1 MKRLRTIATALLMI
15 LVLSCGCAS
24 RDETM
29 IELSDE
35 QGTESVPS
43 KEKNVSSDQSAKT
56 DSPIC
61 VYVCGHV
68 IAPGVYQLIDGS
80 RVCDA
85 INAAGGPSGDA
96 DAQMLNQ
103 AAAVT
108 DGMRIYVPSK
118 DETKGEDRSGQAD
131 SGLLNGNTAVAEE
144 GVQGAGKIN
153 LNTATKEQLMTLSGI
168 GESKAQNILDYRQ
181 ENGAFSKTE
190 DIMNI
195 PGIKQGVYDKIKDHI
210 SV

>member
-1 MKRLRTIATALLMI
+1 MRRLRNIAPALLII
-15 LVLSCGCAS
+15 LVLSCGCAG
-24 RDETM
+24 RDDVTFD
-29 IELSDE
+29 LSDE
-35 QGTESVPS
+35 QSTESVPV
-43 KEKNVSSDQSAKT
+43 KEESVSSEKSGNT
-56 DSPIC
+56 DDPLC

-68 IAPGVYQLIDGS
+68 ISPGVYQLIGGS

-85 INAAGGPSGDA
+85 ITAAGGPSEDA

-118 DETKGEDRSGQAD
+118 KETEGMDRSEQTD
-131 SGLLNGNTAVAEE
+131 SAFQSGNP
-144 GVQGAGKIN
+144 GAGQKGGNQSGRVN

-168 GESKAQNILDYRQ
+168 GESKAQSILDYRQ

>member
-1 MKRLRTIATALLMI
+1 MI

-24 RDETM
+24 RDEVTFD
-29 IELSDE
+29 LSDK
-35 QGTESVPS
+35 QGTESV
-43 KEKNVSSDQSAKT
+43 SAKEESASPKETGNT
-56 DSPIC
+56 DVPLC

-68 IAPGVYQLIDGS
+68 ISPGVYQLIGGS

-85 INAAGGPSGDA
+85 ITAAGGPSEDA

-118 DETKGEDRSGQAD
+118 KETEGMDRSEQTD
-131 SGLLNGNTAVAEE
+131 SAFQSGNS
-144 GVQGAGKIN
+144 GAGQKGGNQSGKVN

-168 GESKAQNILDYRQ
+168 GESKAQSILDYRQ

>member
-1 MKRLRTIATALLMI
+1 MKRLRTLAAALLII
-15 LVLSCGCAS
+15 LVLSCGCTS

-29 IELSDE
+29 VELSDE
-35 QGTESVPS
+35 QGTESASS
-43 KEKNVSSDQSAKT
+43 KQKSDSSDQSVNP

-68 IAPGVYQLIDGS
+68 MSPGVYQLMEGC

-85 INAAGGPSGDA
+85 ITAAGGPSGDA

-108 DGMRIYVPSK
+108 DGMRIYVPSEK
-118 DETKGEDRSGQAD
+118 ETEGLNRSDQTD
-131 SGLLNGNTAVAEE
+131 SGFQNGNTAS
-144 GVQGAGKIN
+144 GDKGGNQSGKVN

-168 GESKAQNILDYRQ
+168 GESKAQSILDYRQ
-181 ENGAFSKTE
+181 ENGAFSKAE

-195 PGIKQGVYDKIKDHI
+195 PGIKQGVYEKIKDHI

>member
-1 MKRLRTIATALLMI
+1 
-15 LVLSCGCAS
+15 
-24 RDETM
+24 M

-35 QGTESVPS
+35 QGTESVPA
-43 KEKNVSSDQSAKT
+43 KEEAVSSEKT
-56 DSPIC
+56 ENTTIPLC

-68 IAPGVYQLIDGS
+68 MSPGVYQLAEGS

-85 INAAGGPSGDA
+85 ISAAGGPSDDA

-103 AAAVT
+103 AEAVT
-108 DGMRIYVPSK
+108 DGMRIYVPSET
-118 DETKGEDRSGQAD
+118 ETKGMDRSDQAG
-131 SGLLNGNTAVAEE
+131 SGYLNGSTEAGEK
-144 GVQGAGKIN
+144 GGSRSGKIN

-168 GESKAQNILDYRQ
+168 GESKAQSILDYRQ
-181 ENGAFSKTE
+181 ENGTFSKTE

>member
-1 MKRLRTIATALLMI
+1 
-15 LVLSCGCAS
+15 
-24 RDETM
+24 M
-29 IELSDE
+29 IELSDK
-35 QGTESVPS
+35 QGDKTISAEEKSISSEKSENKDASV
-43 KEKNVSSDQSAKT
+43 
-56 DSPIC
+56 C

-68 IAPGVYQLIDGS
+68 ISPGVYQLLDGS

-108 DGMRIYVPSK
+108 DGMRIYVPSIK
-118 DETKGEDRSGQAD
+118 ETEGMDRSDQAD
-131 SGLLNGNTAVAEE
+131 NGLFNGNPDVDEK
-144 GVQGAGKIN
+144 GSNGSVKIN

-168 GESKAQNILDYRQ
+168 GESKAQSILDYRK
-181 ENGAFSKTE
+181 ENGTFSKTE

>member
-1 MKRLRTIATALLMI
+1 MRKTATALLVI
-15 LVLSCGCAS
+15 IVLSCGCAS
-24 RDETM
+24 RDEMM
-29 IELSDE
+29 IELSDK
-35 QGTESVPS
+35 QSTETVPAKEKSVSS
-43 KEKNVSSDQSAKT
+43 KESENNEAPV
-56 DSPIC
+56 C

-68 IAPGVYQLIDGS
+68 MSPGVYQLMDGS

-85 INAAGGPSGDA
+85 INAAGGPSEDA

-108 DGMRIYVPSK
+108 DGMRIYVPSAE
-118 DETKGEDRSGQAD
+118 ETKGMDRSDQSE
-131 SGLLNGNTAVAEE
+131 SGLLNGNTAVGEK
-144 GVQGAGKIN
+144 GGKDSARIN

-168 GESKAQNILDYRQ
+168 GESKAQSILDYRQ
-181 ENGAFSKTE
+181 EKGKFSRTE

>member
-1 MKRLRTIATALLMI
+1 M
-15 LVLSCGCAS
+15 
-24 RDETM
+24 M
-29 IELSDE
+29 IELSDK
-35 QGTESVPS
+35 QGDETVSAE
-43 KEKNVSSDQSAKT
+43 EKSVSSEKSENKDNLV
-56 DSPIC
+56 C

-68 IAPGVYQLIDGS
+68 ISPGVYQLLDGS

-118 DETKGEDRSGQAD
+118 EETEGMERSDQTD
-131 SGLLNGNTAVAEE
+131 NGLLNGHTAVDEKGSNGSA
-144 GVQGAGKIN
+144 KIN

-168 GESKAQNILDYRQ
+168 GESKAQSILDYRQ
-181 ENGAFSKTE
+181 KNGTFSKTE

>member
-1 MKRLRTIATALLMI
+1 MRDTATALLVIMI
-15 LVLSCGCAS
+15 LLCGCAS
-24 RDETM
+24 RDEMM
-29 IELSDE
+29 IELSDK
-35 QGTESVPS
+35 QGDKTVSAE
-43 KEKNVSSDQSAKT
+43 EKAVSSEKSENKDA
-56 DSPIC
+56 PVC

-68 IAPGVYQLIDGS
+68 ISPGVYQLLDGS

-108 DGMRIYVPSK
+108 DGMRIYVPSIK
-118 DETKGEDRSGQAD
+118 ETEGMDRSDQAD
-131 SGLLNGNTAVAEE
+131 NGLLNGNPDVGEK
-144 GVQGAGKIN
+144 GSNGSVKIN

-168 GESKAQNILDYRQ
+168 GESKAQSILDYRK
-181 ENGAFSKTE
+181 ENGTFSKTE